1 MHKKGAKLSL
11 VHLFGLSKINRNYIQ
26 KGREI
31 RRNEKN
37 EKSTINRMNSIDL
50 GVEFGKRGTLNNN
63 LIRQNFI
70 NLRVGIN
77 FADKWFGKRLYN

>member
-1 MHKKGAKLSL
+1 MHKIKTILPLIMFENAQKGAKLSP

-37 EKSTINRMNSIDL
+37 EKSTINRIITCND
-50 GVEFGKRGTLNNN
+50 F
-63 LIRQNFI
+63 
-70 NLRVGIN
+70 
-77 FADKWFGKRLYN
+77 D

>member
-1 MHKKGAKLSL
+1 MHKKGAKLSP

-37 EKSTINRMNSIDL
+37 EKSIINRIITCND
-50 GVEFGKRGTLNNN
+50 F
-63 LIRQNFI
+63 
-70 NLRVGIN
+70 
-77 FADKWFGKRLYN
+77 D

>member
-1 MHKKGAKLSL
+1 MHKKGAKLSP

-37 EKSTINRMNSIDL
+37 EKSTINRIITCNDFDFNYSIQYENSKSGRI
-50 GVEFGKRGTLNNN
+50 VSHLNM
-63 LIRQNFI
+63 
-70 NLRVGIN
+70 
-77 FADKWFGKRLYN
+77 DKLTEVSL

>member
-31 RRNEKN
+31 KRNEKN
-37 EKSTINRMNSIDL
+37 EKSTIYCIIACNDFDFNYSIQYENNKS
-50 GVEFGKRGTLNNN
+50 GGKILAS
-63 LIRQNFI
+63 F
-70 NLRVGIN
+70 
-77 FADKWFGKRLYN
+77 